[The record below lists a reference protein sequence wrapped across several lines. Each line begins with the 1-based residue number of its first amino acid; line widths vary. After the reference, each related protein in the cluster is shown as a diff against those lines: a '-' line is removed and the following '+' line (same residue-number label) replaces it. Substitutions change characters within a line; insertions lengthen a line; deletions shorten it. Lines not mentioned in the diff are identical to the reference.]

1 MERNGSGKP
10 GSEVSGASAGSAAPD
25 GEVLKK
31 RQWILGLVV
40 LAVLAGFAWWGRDR
54 IQKEFS
60 FAVFWRQVSVADWWL
75 IALAIACIYAGYIF
89 RAVRWSLLV
98 RHNQKVS
105 PLTLLGPQVIGF
117 TAVAL
122 IGRVADPVRPYLV
135 ARKTGLTVSSQI
147 AVYIVERL
155 LDMGSMALV
164 FSVAMFWMS
173 ADQIKQGISHAGVMA
188 KLASYNPTL
197 APFVVHYGGLVL
209 TLLGALFLVAVR
221 LAGER
226 VAQFLEFSFGM
237 VSKGLGH
244 AVGHKVRAFHAG
256 LDTMRSY
263 SDFAGAAGLS
273 ISMWLLIALAYFAGC
288 RAFVGSHAL
297 LSITP
302 SKCILLMIAS
312 GGASVFQLPVLG
324 WFSQIGLVAVALVA
338 ILGATP
344 EAATACSAT
353 LLLITFLSIVPA
365 GLIWAQFDNVNLRK
379 VTVESG
385 HADEALAAE

>member
-1 MERNGSGKP
+1 MVRANGDTQ
-10 GSEVSGASAGSAAPD
+10 VAGSNAGSPAPD
-25 GEVLKK
+25 GDGLKK

-40 LAVLAGFAWWGRDR
+40 LAILAGFAYWGRYR

-60 FAVFWRQVSVADWWL
+60 FTLFWRQVSLADWWL
-75 IALAIACIYAGYIF
+75 IALAITCIYVGYIF
-89 RAVRWSLLV
+89 RAVRWALLV

-135 ARKTGLTVSSQI
+135 ARKTGLPISSQI

-155 LDMGSMALV
+155 LDMGSMALI

-173 ADQIKQGISHAGVMA
+173 ADQINQGISHAGVMA
-188 KLASYNPTL
+188 KLVGHNPRL
-197 APFVVHYGGLVL
+197 AVFVVQYGGLVL
-209 TLLGALFLVAVR
+209 TLFGALFLVAVR

-226 VAQFLEFSFGM
+226 VASLFEFSLGM
-237 VSKGLGH
+237 ISKKLGE
-244 AVGHKVRAFHAG
+244 AIGNKVRAFHAG
-256 LDTMRSY
+256 LDTMRSF

-273 ISMWLLIALAYFAGC
+273 ISMWMLIALAYLLGC
-288 RAFVGSHAL
+288 KAYVASPAL
-297 LSITP
+297 VAVTLP
-302 SKCILLMIAS
+302 KCILLMIAS
-312 GGASVFQLPVLG
+312 GGASVLQLPVIG

-344 EAATACSAT
+344 EAATACGAT
-353 LLLITFLSIVPA
+353 LQLITFLSIIPA
-365 GLIWAQFDNVNLRK
+365 GLIWAQFDNINLRK
-379 VTVESG
+379 VTVESEN
-385 HADEALAAE
+385 ADGAIPAE